1 MLRSYVKGRFEVK
14 EVRPGPE
21 EVVMDESIGYLVEDG
36 VAVVTMQRP
45 HRLNALDGELLDGLL
60 AALESA
66 RTDGARALVLT
77 GAQGSFCAGADLRLV
92 TEGLATGPDAPL
104 TRLLRDAERA
114 VLGLTRLP
122 FPTIAA
128 VEGAAVGAGMGL
140 ALACDLRVA
149 GRSARLV
156 GGYLRIGACPDAGVS
171 THLVRALGAARALAL
186 LLRNRSL
193 GSAEMLAL
201 GLVEEVV
208 DDGDALAT
216 ARRLAGE
223 VAGVSPDAL
232 LATRELLAA
241 ASGRELEAQLEA
253 EGRAISTLWNT
264 AGFRDGVARVLE
276 SWGARAT

>member
-14 EVRPGPE
+14 ELGPRPV
-21 EVVMDESIGYLVEDG
+21 EVVMDESVGYQLEDG
-36 VAVVTMQRP
+36 IAVVTMQRP
-45 HRLNALDGELLDGLL
+45 HRLNALDGELLAGLVD
-60 AALESA
+60 ALSRA
-66 RTDGARALVLT
+66 RTEGARALVLT
-77 GAQGSFCAGADLRLV
+77 GAQGSFCAGADLRV
-92 TEGLATGPDAPL
+92 VIDGLAEGPDAPL

-149 GRSARLV
+149 GRSARLLA
-156 GGYLRIGACPDAGVS
+156 GYLRIGACPDAGVS
-171 THLVRALGAARALAL
+171 FHLVRALGAARALAL
-186 LLRNRSL
+186 LLRNRPL
-193 GSAEMLAL
+193 GSAEMLEL

-208 DDGDALAT
+208 DDGDALAA

-253 EGRAISTLWNT
+253 EGRAITALWNT
-264 AGFRDGVARVLE
+264 AGFRDGVARVLA
-276 SWGARAT
+276 SRAT